1 MSATFTRKHYVEI
14 ARILSGVRDAHEKQ
28 RLAEEFARM
37 FRQDNPQFDA
47 ERFSSAVFGEGSRG
61 RAREVAEESKALTAA
76 RAKLSAHG
84 MLIQKTEWG
93 DFRVYPRGSG
103 PDEGYFTDDLD
114 DAVATG
120 ISMSRGAAPA
130 MREARRAARPA
141 PREADAGFAIGFYP
155 QDIIEENAR
164 DKFEDTRHNPEFKRE
179 ALAAGLMDN
188 SGQVTQKGWDL
199 LNNDIARIEK
209 NSMAWL
215 RQKFTSV
222 RDEGHGGHG
231 GDELIGTFWFDPS
244 NPEHARLIELA
255 ADTGRQER
263 IDMVDLTY
271 GDLANTALNGVSD
284 FGASVLGGQITFFAV
299 KPEDME
305 AIEQTLEHAN
315 KRSKRGR

>member
-1 MSATFTRKHYVEI
+1 MAASFTRKHYVEI

-47 ERFSSAVFGEGSRG
+47 ERFSSAVFGDGGRG

-76 RAKLSAHG
+76 RAKLGAHG

-93 DFRVYPRGSG
+93 DYRVYPRGSG
-103 PDEGYFTDDLD
+103 PDEGYFTDDLG

-120 ISMSRGAAPA
+120 MSMSRGGSPA
-130 MREARRAARPA
+130 MHEARRAARPA

-155 QDIIEENAR
+155 QDLIEENAR
-164 DKFEDTRHNPEFKRE
+164 DKFEDVQYNPKFKRE

-199 LNNDIARIEK
+199 LNDDIARIEK

-215 RQKFTSV
+215 RQKFISA

-231 GDELIGTFWFDPS
+231 GEELIGTFWFDPT
-244 NPEHARLIELA
+244 NPDHAYLVNLA
-255 ADTGRQER
+255 APGAER
-263 IDMVDLTY
+263 IDMVDTSY
-271 GDLANTALNGVSD
+271 GDLGNTAFDGVSD
-284 FGASVLGGQITFFAV
+284 FGASVLGGAINFFDI

-305 AIEQTLEHAN
+305 TIQETLEHAS